1 MLASPYS
8 LRPGTFT
15 AGELTAICG
24 PSGGGKSTLLQV
36 LGRRPMRA
44 GAFAK
49 FSWSGKVLY
58 GNAEHQSINRQD
70 IQVAYVEQEDD
81 WHLPALTVRET

>member
-1 MLASPYS
+1 
-8 LRPGTFT
+8 
-15 AGELTAICG
+15 
-24 PSGGGKSTLLQV
+24 
-36 LGRRPMRA
+36 MRA